1 MTNSCFLIDTHTHF
15 DVLEYQDNLEK
26 YAINAYNNG
35 VKELVII
42 GLMADSFKQMV
53 VCQKKLNHLNLN
65 LKTHLAFG
73 LHPLY
78 IKNQQQEDL
87 YILETYIKKY
97 PSIAIGEIGL
107 DTFEKSL
114 KEENI
119 YQKQKN
125 FFIEQIQIAKKYDL
139 PILLHIRKAH
149 ADVLKILK
157 QEKYNPYHQGGI
169 AHSFSGGINEA
180 IAFVQMGF
188 KLGITGQITN
198 PNAKKLRQV
207 VNTVFCK
214 YGVSAFV
221 IETDSPDMLPIPCQ
235 KQGYTLNEPANLIY
249 VLQELSNLFNMD
261 RKILAD
267 KLWENSYQ
275 ALKINETNN

>member
-35 VKELVII
+35 VKELGII

-188 KLGITGQITN
+188 KLGITGQITI
-198 PNAKKLRQV
+198 
-207 VNTVFCK
+207 
-214 YGVSAFV
+214 G
-221 IETDSPDMLPIPCQ
+221 
-235 KQGYTLNEPANLIY
+235 
-249 VLQELSNLFNMD
+249 
-261 RKILAD
+261 
-267 KLWENSYQ
+267 
-275 ALKINETNN
+275 